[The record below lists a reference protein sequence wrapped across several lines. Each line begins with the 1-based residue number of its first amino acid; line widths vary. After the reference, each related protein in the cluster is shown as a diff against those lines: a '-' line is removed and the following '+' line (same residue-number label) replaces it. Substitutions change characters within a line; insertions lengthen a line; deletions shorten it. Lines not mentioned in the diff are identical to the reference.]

1 MTDYCTI
8 EQVKRYLSI
17 SGSSDDALIGNL
29 ITAVSRAFD
38 KATGYTFGATEDST
52 RHYLAYQGDIENNIV
67 YLDKP
72 FSSITSITNGDGVLI
87 DSAEYRLLPR
97 DIPYTTV
104 TMKPNSTTYFTDG
117 DDYDGVAVV
126 GRVGYPLTD
135 DVRQACVIWTAFMYR
150 QKDNPLIDLTAIE
163 AGAVISTPNRPQYT
177 RDVINNYRDRR
188 PSG

>member
-1 MTDYCTI
+1 MTDYCTPD
-8 EQVKRYLSI
+8 EVKLYLGV
-17 SGSSDDALIGNL
+17 SGSADDALIGSL

-38 KATGYTFGATEDST
+38 QATGYTFGATVDTT
-52 RHYLAYQGDIENNIV
+52 RYYWCYLGDIENNVI
-67 YLDKP
+67 YLDQP

-87 DSAEYRLLPR
+87 AATDYRLLPR
-97 DIPYTTV
+97 DIPYTTA
-104 TMKPNSTTYFTDG
+104 TLKPNSTIYFTDG

-126 GRVGYPLTD
+126 GVVGYPLTND
-135 DVRQACVIWTAFMYR
+135 IRQACVLWAGFMHW